1 MLHICVCVLVAVGGF
16 EARGCDGV
24 EPSGNKRREG
34 KRIPRRS
41 DTKRKKERERGRRIG
56 TRGTTERRRHK

>member
-34 KRIPRRS
+34 ARGFPEEVTPRE
-41 DTKRKKERERGRRIG
+41 RKKEREGG
-56 TRGTTERRRHK
+56 G